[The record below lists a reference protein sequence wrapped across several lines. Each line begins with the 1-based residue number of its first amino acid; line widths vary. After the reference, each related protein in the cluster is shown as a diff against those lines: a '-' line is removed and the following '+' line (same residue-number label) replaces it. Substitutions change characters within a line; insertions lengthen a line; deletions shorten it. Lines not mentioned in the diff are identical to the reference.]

1 MNSIRGVG
9 CDIVSVSRIARLL
22 RETRFLSSV
31 CTERE
36 QMYCKDKSAGTVAG
50 LWAAKEAVSKA
61 LGTGFS
67 GFTAK
72 DIEVCHD
79 EYGQPFAVLHNG
91 AKREAA
97 EHNVERIHLSISHEK
112 EQAIAFAVAE

>member
-1 MNSIRGVG
+1 MSSIRGVG
-9 CDIVSVSRIARLL
+9 CDIVSVSRIAGLL
-22 RETRFLSSV
+22 ENTRFLSSV
-31 CTERE
+31 CTESE
-36 QMYCKDKSAGTVAG
+36 QMYCKEKSAETAAG

-72 DIEVCHD
+72 DIEICRNED
-79 EYGQPFAVLHNG
+79 GQPFAVLHNG
-91 AKREAA
+91 AKETATER
-97 EHNVERIHLSISHEK
+97 NVVRIHLSISHEK

>member
-1 MNSIRGVG
+1 MSSIRGVG
-9 CDIVSVSRIARLL
+9 CDIVSVSRIAGLL
-22 RETRFLSSV
+22 KETRFLGSI

-36 QMYCKDKSAGTVAG
+36 QMYCKDRAAETVAG

-72 DIEVCHD
+72 DIEVCHN

-91 AKREAA
+91 AMKTAA
-97 EHNVERIHLSISHEK
+97 ERNVDRIHLSISHEK